1 MSWAGKLHLAEAA
14 IAGFL
19 ETIREAQVPLEQV
32 PLEQVPAK
40 LEELAQRYGRL
51 LEAVR
56 TLESDDPQVQQLT
69 AQAAAA
75 IEAGPQRYAQAEEL
89 LQRAE
94 MIDREATDRLEAAA
108 ERRKLNAAKTR
119 AQRGEL
125 SLLRLDYESAIEHL
139 KAATKTVPLS
149 YPEVR
154 VQYRCSYANAL
165 HFSKTSTRAARA
177 RSHGDQRP
185 RRGR

>member
-1 MSWAGKLHLAEAA
+1 VA

-32 PLEQVPAK
+32 PAK
-40 LEELAQRYGRL
+40 FGELAQRYGRL

-56 TLESDDPQVQQLT
+56 AIESDDPQVQQLT

-75 IEAGPQRYAQAEEL
+75 IEAGPQRYDEAEEL

-94 MIDREATDRLEAAA
+94 TIDREAMDRLEATA
-108 ERRKLNAAKTR
+108 EQRKLNAAKTR

-125 SLLRLDYESAIEHL
+125 SLLRLDYQSAIEHL
-139 KAATKTVPLS
+139 KAAAETVPLS

-154 VQYRCSYANAL
+154 RLIGTRCWSTDAIAYRW
-165 HFSKTSTRAARA
+165 T
-177 RSHGDQRP
+177 
-185 RRGR
+185 GR